1 MARKFWSTP
10 YYHMLWTSFTIQLFS
25 GGGFALAK
33 ASERSGLSTLMIEVL
48 QKLNME
54 SLPVVI
60 LCFVVCL
67 LTVTITNIASNV
79 ATANVLVPILAK
91 IAVTMC
97 INPVYLTLPAGIVSS
112 YAFALPV
119 ATAPNAIVFGH
130 STMSTVDMMKAGF
143 VMNIICVFTLCLSI
157 NTYAVPLFGLNE
169 FPDWAAAVH
178 PNATMCGI

>member
-1 MARKFWSTP
+1 
-10 YYHMLWTSFTIQLFS
+10 
-25 GGGFALAK
+25 
-33 ASERSGLSTLMIEVL
+33 MIEVL

-54 SLPVVI
+54 SLPVVV

-67 LTVTITNIASNV
+67 LTVTIPNIASNV
-79 ATANVLVPILAK
+79 ATANVIVPILAK

-130 STMSTVDMMKAGF
+130 STMTTADMMKDS
-143 VMNIICVFTLCLSI
+143 CLKHDI
-157 NTYAVPLFGLNE
+157 LLLRIPLN
-169 FPDWAAAVH
+169 
-178 PNATMCGI
+178 